1 MLFVMNTRCIALLGV
16 ILSGVAVAQPTTTN
30 RNGKPAPTTAAAQPA
45 SDKNS
50 ATTPVGRT
58 DNAGWMKRHELLNK
72 RAKEAAAEGNCD
84 IVFLGDSITEGWEG
98 AGKEVWHK
106 YYDPHHAINI
116 GISGDRTQHV
126 LWRLDHGNVDGLAH
140 PAKGHAPKLVVLM
153 IGTNNSNG
161 NDNTAEE
168 IADGIKAIVKELR
181 DKLPET
187 KVLLLAIF
195 PRGEKPDAQREKNA
209 KASELASKVADGK
222 MVHYLDIGK
231 SFLEPDGTLTKEV
244 MPDRLHPNAHGYE
257 IWAEAMEPKV
267 AQLLGEKEP
276 NGSVETPQKA
286 GS

>member
-1 MLFVMNTRCIALLGV
+1 MNTRYIALLGV
-16 ILSGVAVAQPTTTN
+16 IVTGVAVAQPTTTSKN
-30 RNGKPAPTTAAAQPA
+30 TNPNAATAASQPA
-45 SDKNS
+45 KNS
-50 ATTPVGRT
+50 ATTPVGRP
-58 DNAGWMKRHELLNK
+58 DNAGWMKRHELLNA
-72 RAKEAAAEGNCD
+72 RAKEAAEKGDCD
-84 IVFLGDSITEGWEG
+84 LVFLGDSITEGWEG
-98 AGKEVWHK
+98 SGKDVWHK
-106 YYDPHHAINI
+106 YYDSRHAINI

-126 LWRLDHGNVDGLAH
+126 LWRLDHGNVDGLAK

-187 KVLLLAIF
+187 KVLMLAIF

-244 MPDRLHPNAHGYE
+244 MPDRLHPNTHGYE

-267 AQLLGEKEP
+267 AELLGEKEP
-276 NGSVETPQKA
+276 NGSAEKPQKA